1 MLDIVKPEFTAEAQ
15 RAQRNLKRKREG
27 DEEDEYLRS
36 EVGSE
41 RSSLTPQTLSS
52 HLRLL
57 CDLRVSAVKNLTM
70 P

>member
-41 RSSLTPQTLSS
+41 MSSLTPHLSVFS
-52 HLRLL
+52 AIFAALR
-57 CDLRVSAVKNLTM
+57 
-70 P
+70 